1 MNKLNYRVLIVDDE
15 PDSLVYVLMSLKEL
29 PFINEDIEIVNN
41 PVQAIEYLKESEV
54 DILILDMDLG
64 DADIDGIKL
73 AKLIPNPPLM
83 VACSAHTDYVFKA
96 NEAGIYTYFSKKIS
110 FNALKAKMEDVVEMV
125 DKRLDMKTR
134 DVKTLR
140 VKTLDSKMIDIEVEE
155 IFYATVNNLLVDIFM
170 KEESHRYRGSLR
182 ALQSELPVAKFARP
196 RRNTLVN
203 LAKVD
208 LVRTDELYLM
218 KPRNTFPI
226 LMTRSYK
233 ENFKHQYEV
242 YKQNNK

>member
-15 PDSLVYVLMSLKEL
+15 PNSLVYVLMSLKEL
-29 PFINEDIEIVNN
+29 PFINEDIEIVNK
-41 PVQAIEYLKESEV
+41 PVQAIEYLKENEV
-54 DILILDMDLG
+54 DILILDMELG

-96 NEAGIYTYFSKKIS
+96 NEAGIYSYFSKKIS

-125 DKRLDMKTR
+125 DKRLDKKTR
-134 DVKTLR
+134 DVKTLK

-155 IFYATVNNLLVDIFM
+155 IFYATVDDYLIDVFM

-182 ALQSELPVAKFARP
+182 VLQSELPVATFART
-196 RRNTLVN
+196 RKNTLVN
-203 LAKVD
+203 LKKVD
-208 LVRTDELYLM
+208 LVRPDDIYLA
-218 KPRNTFPI
+218 KPRNDVRI
-226 LMTRSYK
+226 SMTRSFK
-233 ENFKHQYEV
+233 ANFKHQYEV